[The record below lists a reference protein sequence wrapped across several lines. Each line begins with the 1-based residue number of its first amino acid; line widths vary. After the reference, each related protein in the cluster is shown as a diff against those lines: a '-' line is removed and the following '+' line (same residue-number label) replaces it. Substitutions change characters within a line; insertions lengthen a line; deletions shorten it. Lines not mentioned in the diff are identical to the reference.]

1 MLVERHAVT
10 VIEEPVPYRPRLSR
24 GRALRLVG
32 EFERRVGDPNVGG
45 LARAPIVTAYRQD
58 ALRCARALAAAGPLR
73 LVELRAATGV
83 AKAAPMLQRN
93 VYGWF
98 ARRSRGVYGLS
109 EAGHAAL
116 AQFADAVAALGEPV
130 QGREAA

>member
-1 MLVERHAVT
+1 
-10 VIEEPVPYRPRLSR
+10 
-24 GRALRLVG
+24 LRLVG

-45 LARAPIVTAYRQD
+45 RARAPIVTAYRQD

-73 LVELRAATGV
+73 LAELRAATGV

-98 ARRSRGVYGLS
+98 VRLSRGVYGLS

-116 AQFADAVAALGEPV
+116 AQFADAVAALGEPT
-130 QGREAA
+130 QSREAA